1 MYIFRD
7 KALIVRSSSYILFFK
22 QMQDDMTGQY
32 SWKQYHELKI
42 RGTIYYIK
50 GNKRIQITTDEKIY
64 FYLIDPETFE
74 PILENTIWNYMKC
87 NQMMFGQYVRYCITY
102 KYNQMSFDV
111 HQRKYHHALKAP
123 VIKEDYDKSQGLEV

>member
-1 MYIFRD
+1 
-7 KALIVRSSSYILFFK
+7 
-22 QMQDDMTGQY
+22 MQDDMTGQY

-111 HQRKYHHALKAP
+111 H
-123 VIKEDYDKSQGLEV
+123 